1 MLRNFSTV
9 SNSFTVCAQQL
20 LPSCKK
26 RIYTT
31 CMFMKMQ
38 IQRTMTMTMT
48 KRSDQHKNSVAKDIH
63 QFVPNQQ

>member
-9 SNSFTVCAQQL
+9 SNSFTVCGQL

-31 CMFMKMQ
+31 CIFMKMQ
-38 IQRTMTMTMT
+38 IQRTMKMT